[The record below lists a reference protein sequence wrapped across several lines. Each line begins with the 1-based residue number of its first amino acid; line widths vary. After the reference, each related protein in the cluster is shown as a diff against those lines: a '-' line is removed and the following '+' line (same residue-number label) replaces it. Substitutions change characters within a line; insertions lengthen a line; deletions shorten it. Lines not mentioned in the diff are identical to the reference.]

1 MEENRLI
8 VVKQLPIIEERLK
21 NLSEEIDEKVANA
34 LALAVS
40 EETVKDVKKV
50 RADLSKE
57 FKELE
62 TQRKAVK
69 EKVLAPYQAFEE
81 VYKSYVSDKYK
92 KADSDLKLKI
102 DDVENKQ
109 KEEKEIEV
117 KNYYQEYATSKELEW
132 LVTEEYYHLANINV
146 TLSASLKSLK
156 ETAKAFV
163 DKVVEDINLINT
175 QENQDEILYEYKKNL
190 NVSNAITTVR
200 ERKLALEENKVVEE
214 VKQEENKVA
223 EEMVEKVESLSAP
236 KIEDEEIL
244 ELNFK
249 VRATRNKLKELKQFL
264 DDGGYDYE

>member
-21 NLSEEIDEKVANA
+21 NLSEEIDKKVANA

-62 TQRKAVK
+62 AQRKAVK

-92 KADSDLKLKI
+92 KADSDLKFKI

-109 KEEKEIEV
+109 KEEKEIEI
-117 KNYYQEYATSKELEW
+117 KNYYQEYVASKKINW
-132 LVTEEYYHLANINV
+132 LGTEEYYSLANINV

-200 ERKLALEENKVVEE
+200 ERKLALENNKLVEE
-214 VKQEENKVA
+214 IKQEENKVV

-236 KIEDEEIL
+236 KIEDDEIL

-249 VRATRNKLKELKQFL
+249 VRAPRNKLKELKQFL

>member
-1 MEENRLI
+1 MEENELI
-8 VVKQLPIIEERLK
+8 VVKQLPIIEEKLK

-62 TQRKAVK
+62 TQRKSVK
-69 EKVLAPYQAFEE
+69 EKVLAPYEAFER

-92 KADSDLKLKI
+92 KADSDLKFKI

-109 KEEKEIEV
+109 KEEKEIEI
-117 KNYYQEYATSKELEW
+117 KNYYQEYTVSKKIDW
-132 LVTEEYYHLANINV
+132 LATEEYYSLANINV
-146 TLSASLKSLK
+146 TLSARLKSLK

-190 NVSNAITTVR
+190 NISNAITAVR
-200 ERKLALEENKVVEE
+200 DRHLALEENKIVEE
-214 VKQEENKVA
+214 SKQEEINSS
-223 EEMVEKVESLSAP
+223 EEMIEKVVSLSAP

-264 DDGGYDYE
+264 EIGGYDYE